1 MVTKEEM
8 KSDIKYLEENE
19 EDSASEKGNYQSYYS
34 EVTSGEQTIG
44 KQKAIVYEYNYI
56 SKYHDKE
63 SALEYTDIYIE
74 YDEIIYKFEWV
85 TSDSTT
91 DSRNFKEF
99 DGFIES
105 ITFQ

>member
-1 MVTKEEM
+1 M
-8 KSDIKYLEENE
+8 
-19 EDSASEKGNYQSYYS
+19 
-34 EVTSGEQTIG
+34 
-44 KQKAIVYEYNYI
+44 
-56 SKYHDKE
+56 
-63 SALEYTDIYIE
+63 EYTDIYIE